1 MHITLALIALAAQLA
16 AVACLLLYRR
26 NGARHRHHV
35 SWVAWL
41 LVVVLGGS
49 SIELALHAR
58 DVGLFEAGKAVLLA
72 LFVFTSRGNVARLLR
87 SEPR

>member
-1 MHITLALIALAAQLA
+1 MHITLALIALAAQLV

-35 SWVAWL
+35 SWVAWV

-58 DVGLFEAGKAVLLA
+58 DVGLFEVGKAVLLA
-72 LFVFTSRGNVARLLR
+72 LFVFTSRGNVARLLW
-87 SEPR
+87 SESR